1 MLTGPL
7 VFQNAELVF
16 VLIGP
21 LVFQNA
27 ELVFVLTGSL
37 VFQNAELV
45 FVLTGSLV
53 FQNAELVFVL
63 TVSLVFQN
71 AELEALAGTETM
83 SHSTKVMHA
92 SRRLLEMAEETQF
105 INYSKD
111 KVLAA
116 IVLERRGKYIVA
128 GLGTGR
134 LRHFRN

>member
-1 MLTGPL
+1 M
-7 VFQNAELVF
+7 
-16 VLIGP
+16 LIGS
-21 LVFQNA
+21 V
-27 ELVFVLTGSL
+27 
-37 VFQNAELV
+37 
-45 FVLTGSLV
+45 
-53 FQNAELVFVL
+53 
-63 TVSLVFQN
+63 VFQN

-134 LRHFRN
+134 LRLFRN